1 MGIKGFSKEIF
12 KGLNIDEIVEVRK
25 MDLFILLVTAKSW
38 LKMMG
43 SDEMQIAKILASIF
57 CENNWKER
65 IQDEFIDFVHLM
77 GESHEHDEDKI
88 N

>member
-25 MDLFILLVTAKSW
+25 MDLFILLITAKSW

-77 GESHEHDEDKI
+77 GESYEHDEDKI

>member
-25 MDLFILLVTAKSW
+25 MDLFILLITAKSW

-43 SDEMQIAKILASIF
+43 SDEVQIAKILASIF

-77 GESHEHDEDKI
+77 GESYEHDEDKI

>member
-1 MGIKGFSKEIF
+1 
-12 KGLNIDEIVEVRK
+12 
-25 MDLFILLVTAKSW
+25 MDLFILLITAKSW

-77 GESHEHDEDKI
+77 GESYEHDEDKI